1 MMGVYAE
8 QAGLTTRRLI
18 PVPVLTPR
26 LSSLWVGLVTP
37 LPARLAKP
45 LVESLTN
52 EVIVTRPPPFDG
64 LGREPV
70 AFRDAVELAL
80 QRSAA
85 LQVDTRWSD
94 AAVPGR

>member
-1 MMGVYAE
+1 M
-8 QAGLTTRRLI
+8 
-18 PVPVLTPR
+18 
-26 LSSLWVGLVTP
+26 
-37 LPARLAKP
+37 
-45 LVESLTN
+45 
-52 EVIVTRPPPFDG
+52 
-64 LGREPV
+64 